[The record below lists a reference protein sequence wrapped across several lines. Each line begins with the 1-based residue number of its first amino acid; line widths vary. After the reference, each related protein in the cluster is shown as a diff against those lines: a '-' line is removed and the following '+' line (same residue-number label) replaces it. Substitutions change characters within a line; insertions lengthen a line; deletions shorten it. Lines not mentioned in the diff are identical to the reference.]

1 MVKEERVVFRGAL
14 IVCTAEETNKV
25 IKSALEIALERT
37 KGIEVDKKRL
47 AAHDKT
53 EEGKRLSGKFLAGD
67 LSAKEL
73 AAELSAAKGE
83 EAAWLREGCFSV
95 LAANLTLPQDDSYK
109 ERLER
114 VQEGLAA
121 VTGQKK
127 QVNYLFE
134 QVVQF
139 FEQYL
144 ENQEQ
149 LIQALEKQ
157 FAPRLRQREQEMERQ
172 FGQRV
177 SLNPAQDPEF
187 AKMLKQH
194 MGKLEAQYSDA
205 LKQAKEQLRSLFQ
218 SS

>member
-1 MVKEERVVFRGAL
+1 M
-14 IVCTAEETNKV
+14 

-37 KGIEVDKKRL
+37 KGIEVDKKSL

-53 EEGKRLSGKFLAGD
+53 EEGKRLTGKFLAGD
-67 LSAKEL
+67 LSSK
-73 AAELSAAKGE
+73 ELSAALTEAKNE
-83 EAAWLREGCFSV
+83 EAEWLREGSFSV
-95 LAANLTLPQDDSYK
+95 LAANLTLPQDESYK

-114 VQEGLAA
+114 VREGLVA

-127 QVNYLFE
+127 QVSYLFE
-134 QVVQF
+134 QVEQF

-187 AKMLKQH
+187 SKMLKQH
-194 MGKLEAQYSDA
+194 LGKLEAQYSEA
-205 LKQAKEQLRSLFQ
+205 LKQAKDQLRALFQ
-218 SS
+218 SR

>member
-1 MVKEERVVFRGAL
+1 M
-14 IVCTAEETNKV
+14 

-37 KGIEVDKKRL
+37 KGIEVDKKSL

-53 EEGKRLSGKFLAGD
+53 EEGKRLTGKFLAGD
-67 LSAKEL
+67 LSAQD
-73 AAELSAAKGE
+73 LSNALSTAKGE
-83 EAAWLREGCFSV
+83 EAAWLREGIFSI
-95 LAANLTLPQDDSYK
+95 LSANLTLPQDDSYGD
-109 ERLER
+109 RLER
-114 VQEGLAA
+114 VREGLVS

-134 QVVQF
+134 QVGQF

-149 LIQALEKQ
+149 LIQSLEKQ

-187 AKMLKQH
+187 AKLLKQH
-194 MGKLEAQYSDA
+194 LGKLEAQYSEA
-205 LKQAKEQLRSLFQ
+205 LKQAKEQLRALFSSL
-218 SS
+218 